1 MFTRSELESKTLK
14 ELKDLAA
21 RYGVKPV
28 GNPGYKTSWITPLLA
43 FAVQAIR
50 QFQDHKTGLRNP
62 SWRSTEALGT
72 MLYEMGEATDEQVAL
87 IRATLEGKLLPLP
100 ERYDQTRLL
109 NLHKTKQLIQEA
121 IEILNK

>member
-21 RYGVKPV
+21 RYGIKAV
-28 GNPGYKTSWITPLLA
+28 GNPGYKISWITPLLA
-43 FAVQAIR
+43 FPVQAIQ

-62 SWRSTEALGT
+62 SWRSSEALGT
-72 MLYEMGEATDEQVAL
+72 MLYEIGEPTNEQAAL

-121 IEILNK
+121 IETLNK

>member
-21 RYGVKPV
+21 RYGIKPI

-43 FAVQAIR
+43 FPMQAIQ
-50 QFQDHKTGLRNP
+50 QFQDHKRGLRNP
-62 SWRSTEALGT
+62 SWRSSEALST
-72 MLYEMGEATDEQVAL
+72 ILCEIGEPTGVA
-87 IRATLEGKLLPLP
+87 RLEGKLLPLP

-121 IEILNK
+121 IDTLNK

>member
-28 GNPGYKTSWITPLLA
+28 GNAGYKTSWITPLSA

-50 QFQDHKTGLRNP
+50 QFQDHKTHNCK
-62 SWRSTEALGT
+62 S
-72 MLYEMGEATDEQVAL
+72 
-87 IRATLEGKLLPLP
+87 
-100 ERYDQTRLL
+100 
-109 NLHKTKQLIQEA
+109 
-121 IEILNK
+121 